1 MTTIDIA
8 PTPEGMRHS
17 IQLFEEQIKKSE
29 HLIKVAEEWV
39 ELVDIERCVYVVPSE
54 FPIFEGALEALQEQE
69 RQRIQHMREG
79 IAAASG
85 ESTKPTPVPADSWFV
100 DVAVQEYQREGHVDV
115 DTDRPEV
122 SRDAAGAYVKAWVF
136 VEYPGCDASL
146 GIHECVRPVGHD
158 EPHACDSE
166 CDLGHLRE
174 DDLRVDPRSLAS

>member
-17 IQLFEEQIKKSE
+17 IQLFEEQIRKSE
-29 HLIKVAEEWV
+29 HLIKVAEEWI
-39 ELVDIERCVYVVPSE
+39 EFTDIERCVYVVPSE
-54 FPIFEGALEALQEQE
+54 FPIFEAALEAMQEQE
-69 RQRIQHMREG
+69 RQRIAHMRDG

-85 ESTKPTPVPADSWFV
+85 ESTKPALVPADSWFI

-115 DTDRPEV
+115 DTDDPEV
-122 SRDAAGAYVKAWVF
+122 SRGEAGAYVKAWVF
-136 VEYPGCDASL
+136 VEYPACTASL
-146 GIHECVRPVGHD
+146 GIHGCVRPVGHE

-174 DDLRVDPRSLAS
+174 HDLRVDPRSLGS